1 MRDSTPPASSD
12 RRRQA
17 ERDIEEV
24 RRQLSEGELDSG
36 TAERLIARYRKEIS
50 RIDGPE
56 RREAQT
62 EPRGGGEASRTRRL
76 VGALL
81 LLGVFTGVSVT
92 AFYAI
97 RPRDGGF
104 ITGDQD
110 GAVDLSEVTND
121 QMEAVIAANP
131 DVPQIDA
138 MRLRLADRYF
148 EEGNF
153 SSALPHYLGAL
164 EGSLDRSRR
173 ARGLSRVGWMSY
185 LSGSEG
191 TAEAYLIE
199 ALEIDPRYDEAHLF
213 LGLLYLNRDDGER
226 ALVHLEPLSDIPD
239 LPEGTRQVI
248 EDAISR
254 ARSTLEVDRVS
265 VEP

>member
-1 MRDSTPPASSD
+1 MSELCLPAGLD

-24 RRQLSEGELDSG
+24 RRQLAEGELDHA
-36 TAERLIARYRKEIS
+36 TAERLISRYRDEIS
-50 RIDGPE
+50 RIDDHEEE
-56 RREAQT
+56 RSRGVSAQT
-62 EPRGGGEASRTRRL
+62 AKVSPSRRL

-81 LLGVFTGVSVT
+81 LLGMFAAISIT

-104 ITGDQD
+104 VTGDPGGD
-110 GAVDLSEVTND
+110 VDLSEVTND

-131 DVPQIDA
+131 DVPQIAA

-148 EEGNF
+148 EEGSF
-153 SSALPHYLGAL
+153 STALPHYLESL
-164 EGSLDRSRR
+164 EGSLDGTRR
-173 ARGLSRVGWMSY
+173 ARGLARVGWMSY
-185 LSGSEG
+185 LSGSEE

-199 ALEIDPRYDEAHLF
+199 ALNTDPDYDEAHLF
-213 LGLLYLNRDDGER
+213 LGLLYLNRGDMTR
-226 ALVHLEPLSDIPD
+226 VITHLEPLSQIQD

-248 EDAISR
+248 DDALDR
-254 ARSTLEVDRVS
+254 ARSSLGVGS
-265 VEP
+265 